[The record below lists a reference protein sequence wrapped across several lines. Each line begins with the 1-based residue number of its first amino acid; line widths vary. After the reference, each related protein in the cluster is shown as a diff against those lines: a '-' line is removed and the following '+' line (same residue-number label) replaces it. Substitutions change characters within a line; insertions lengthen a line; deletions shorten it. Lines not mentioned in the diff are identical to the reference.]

1 MRHKHLLLLSMLL
14 AAANAYGFRTGDYT
28 DGGIEYNY
36 DGSGTTI
43 TAWQPTNLTVTSI
56 DIPKE
61 VTLTDRDNV
70 TQTFTVTAIGPY
82 FLREGD
88 SGTPNLE
95 TLGIPS
101 TITEFRFAYVSSS
114 VVHFPK
120 FKVDADNANFSSGD
134 DGRQTSSA

>member
-70 TQTFTVTAIGPY
+70 TQTFTVTAIGDPI
-82 FLREGD
+82 
-88 SGTPNLE
+88 S
-95 TLGIPS
+95 
-101 TITEFRFAYVSSS
+101 
-114 VVHFPK
+114 
-120 FKVDADNANFSSGD
+120 
-134 DGRQTSSA
+134 